1 MVDEIKRV
9 AVGTYDT
16 MRSAPLALCI
26 LILNGGFLWFGA
38 YILGEL
44 AENNVARDKA
54 QFELIEKLIHNA
66 MTMECRPTVQPFP
79 PVQITPPITSL
90 PK

>member
-1 MVDEIKRV
+1 MVDEMKRV
-9 AVGTYDT
+9 AAETATAV
-16 MRSAPLALCI
+16 RSAPLALVI
-26 LILNGGFLWFGA
+26 LVLNGGFLWFGA

-44 AENNVARDKA
+44 ASNNVQRDKA

-66 MTMECRPTVQPFP
+66 MTMECRPTPQSP
-79 PVQITPPITSL
+79 PTVPTL